1 MEETIQCSRR
11 REIESAALICAG
23 GPFVLAGHAEAK
35 LSLALVCAPPICAE
49 RAHRTSAHGYGAS
62 DLSIAL
68 PLVPLPHV
76 LALRNDVAC
85 ACPEPWL

>member
-1 MEETIQCSRR
+1 M
-11 REIESAALICAG
+11 
-23 GPFVLAGHAEAK
+23 AGHAEAK
-35 LSLALVCAPPICAE
+35 LSLALVCAQPIRAE
-49 RAHRTSAHGYGAS
+49 RAHRTSALGYGAS